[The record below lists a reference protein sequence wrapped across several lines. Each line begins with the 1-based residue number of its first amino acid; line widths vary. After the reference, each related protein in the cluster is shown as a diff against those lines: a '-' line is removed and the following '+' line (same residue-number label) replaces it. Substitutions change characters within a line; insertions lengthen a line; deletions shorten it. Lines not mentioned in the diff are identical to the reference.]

1 MASAST
7 SKELKYAQEFVDF
20 VNASPTPYH
29 AVNSV
34 KSLLSEAGF
43 EEIHERTNWFKSH
56 TLQKVVNILSPET
69 DPQ

>member
-43 EEIHERTNWFKSH
+43 EEIHEKNQ
-56 TLQKVVNILSPET
+56 LV
-69 DPQ
+69 